1 MNSNNLLY
9 IFSIDSFF
17 NGLLFLLIYNI
28 KLSKKD
34 KIEYYNNFLLSIS
47 VRYLYFVLLYFF
59 SVLIKLTL
67 FTTFDFSFLACP
79 IFIYLFYKKS
89 LFNRFAEW
97 LYKKT
102 NGIIQDWIS
111 LSIYHIIQFLCK
123 TVLIEE
129 SNIKTHEIALFYQ
142 KMGSGKFLEFIY
154 SFILACVLEYL
165 SNQYSYLGFFFQF
178 NRSVF
183 NDNYEKKQHIL
194 GLLNSK
200 NWDKL
205 FNSST
210 INLFFDIYKNS
221 NNKQISKYIN
231 YQINRF
237 QYKSLVFFSV
247 WSIVGFIDNRYVIP
261 ILFYYIY
268 IEDWNEHRNLYIVL
282 SIISLLSAEYFF
294 SVLIFIIPRSFY
306 YKILGWIK
314 TLDIHLDY
322 ILMNI
327 SFIICSNER
336 FVIYTLILSII
347 LRIRYYKSF
356 IIYAVLGF
364 ISGYDLSHLINIFL
378 ILNIYDIYIINK
390 NDINS

>member
-34 KIEYYNNFLLSIS
+34 KIEYYNNFLISIT
-47 VRYLYFVLLYFF
+47 VRYLYFFLLYFF
-59 SVLIKLTL
+59 SLFIKLIL

-79 IFIYLFYKKS
+79 IFVCLFYKKS
-89 LFNRFAEW
+89 LFQKFVDW

-129 SNIKTHEIALFYQ
+129 SNIKTHEISLFYQ
-142 KMGSGKFLEFIY
+142 KMGSAKFIEFIY

-178 NRSVF
+178 NRSIF

-205 FNSST
+205 FNSQT

-237 QYKSLVFFSV
+237 QYKLLVFFSV
-247 WSIVGFIDNRYVIP
+247 WSVVGFIDSKYIIP
-261 ILFYYIY
+261 IVFFYIY
-268 IEDWNEHRNLYIVL
+268 IDDWYEHYKLYLLL
-282 SIISLLSAEYFF
+282 SSISLLNNEYFF
-294 SVLIFIIPRSFY
+294 SILLFIFPRSFY
-306 YKILGWIK
+306 YKILSWVK
-314 TLDIHLDY
+314 SLTIHLDY

-327 SFIICSNER
+327 SFIICCQSS
-336 FVIYTLILSII
+336 YII
-347 LRIRYYKSF
+347 ITFFIALLLKVRYYKLF
-356 IIYAVLGF
+356 IIYILLGF
-364 ISGYDLSHLINIFL
+364 ISGYDINHLFNIFV
-378 ILNIYDIYIINK
+378 ILNIYNIYYINK

>member
-47 VRYLYFVLLYFF
+47 VRYLYFFLLYFF
-59 SVLIKLTL
+59 SIFIKLTL

-79 IFIYLFYKKS
+79 IFIYYFYKKS
-89 LFNRFAEW
+89 IFNRIVDTI
-97 LYKKT
+97 YKKT

-129 SNIKTHEIALFYQ
+129 SNIKTYEIALFYQ
-142 KMGSGKFLEFIY
+142 KMGSGKFIEFIY

-165 SNQYSYLGFFFQF
+165 SNQYSYLGFFFHF
-178 NRSVF
+178 NRSAF
-183 NDNYEKKQHIL
+183 TDNYEKKQHIL

-210 INLFFDIYKNS
+210 INLFFDIYKTS

-247 WSIVGFIDNRYVIP
+247 WSIVGFIDSRYVISV
-261 ILFYYIY
+261 LFYYIY
-268 IEDWNEHRNLYIVL
+268 IEDWYEHHVLYTLL
-282 SIISLLSAEYFF
+282 SIVSLVSNEYFF
-294 SVLIFIIPRSFY
+294 SILLFIFPRSFY
-306 YKILGWIK
+306 YKVLLWIK
-314 TLDIHLDY
+314 SLDIQLDF

-327 SFIICSNER
+327 SFIIGCTSG
-336 FVIYTLILSII
+336 FMIYTLIFAII
-347 LRIRYYKSF
+347 LRIRFYKYF
-356 IIYAVLGF
+356 LIYGILGF
-364 ISGYDLSHLINIFL
+364 ISGYNFYHLTNIFL
-378 ILNIYDIYIINK
+378 ILNIYNIYVINK
-390 NDINS
+390 NI

>member
-47 VRYLYFVLLYFF
+47 VRYLYFFLLYFF
-59 SVLIKLTL
+59 SIFVKLTL

-79 IFIYLFYKKS
+79 VFIYLFYKKS
-89 LFNRFAEW
+89 IFNRFVDII
-97 LYKKT
+97 YKKT

-129 SNIKTHEIALFYQ
+129 SNIKNHEISLFYN
-142 KMGSGKFLEFIY
+142 KMGSAKFLEFIY

-165 SNQYSYLGFFFQF
+165 SNQYAYLGFFFQF
-178 NRSVF
+178 NRSIF

-200 NWDKL
+200 NWDQL

-231 YQINRF
+231 YQINRL
-237 QYKSLVFFSV
+237 QYKILVFFSV
-247 WSIVGFIDNRYVIP
+247 WSIVGFIDSRYIIS

-268 IEDWNEHRNLYIVL
+268 IDDWYEHRYLYIIL
-282 SIISLLSAEYFF
+282 SFISFINHEYFF
-294 SVLIFIIPRSFY
+294 SILLFIFPRNFY

-314 TLDIHLDY
+314 SFEIHLDY
-322 ILMNI
+322 VLMNL
-327 SFIICSNER
+327 SFIICCYYG
-336 FVIYTLILSII
+336 FAIYSIIYALILQ
-347 LRIRYYKSF
+347 IRYYKSF
-356 IIYAVLGF
+356 IIYGLLGF
-364 ISGYDLSHLINIFL
+364 ISGYNLLHMANIFF
-378 ILNIYDIYIINK
+378 ILNIYHIYIINK